1 MPRPVKHSPDAMLDT
16 ARALVLAG
24 GPAAASARA
33 VAAALGAPSGSIYHR
48 FPRRDDLVAAAWLR
62 AQDRFLTAFL
72 SAAEPG
78 ADDKSADRAARE
90 RAVDAAVLVPTW
102 CAKNPADAGLLLRHG
117 LADLLRG
124 EVSPDLATRA
134 AGNNTRL
141 EAAVRAL
148 AEETGIPLED
158 VILAVVDLPYGLTR
172 RVLRSGGPRQSDIDT
187 LRRAVTR
194 LLAGN

>member
-78 ADDKSADRAARE
+78 ADDKSADRTARE
-90 RAVDAAVLVPTW
+90 RAVDAAVRVPTW
-102 CAKNPADAGLLLRHG
+102 CAENPADAGLLLRHG

-134 AGNNTRL
+134 AGNNARL

-172 RVLRSGGPRQSDIDT
+172 RVLRSGGPKKSDVDT